1 MRIAALILGIVGGV
15 FGIIAGIFAMT
26 VGGIGA
32 AFQAEGAGTI
42 TGLGF
47 AAILL
52 SVLGIAGGGVALRY
66 PRASALL
73 QLIAGL
79 GGFIAVSWFWIPAG
93 VCLLVGALLSFLGR
107 RPAGPAPDA

>member
-52 SVLGIAGGGVALRY
+52 GVLGVAGGGLALRY
-66 PRASALL
+66 PRAGTLL

-79 GGFIAVSWFWIPAG
+79 GGFIAVSAFWIPAG
-93 VCLLVGALLSFLGR
+93 VCLLAGTLLAFLGR
-107 RPAGPAPDA
+107 RPAGASPAA